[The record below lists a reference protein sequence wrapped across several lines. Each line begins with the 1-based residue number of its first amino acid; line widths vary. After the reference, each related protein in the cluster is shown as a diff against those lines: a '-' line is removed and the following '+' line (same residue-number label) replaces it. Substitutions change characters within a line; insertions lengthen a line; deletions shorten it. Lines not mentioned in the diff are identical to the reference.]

1 MIGRFV
7 KTTLADWKGRDCCRI
22 EFRGYDVRYPYL
34 GGSDIYDREGP
45 CIDPD
50 EILSYIRE
58 RGQTLDGIVLGGGE
72 PLAHEGL
79 YGFLKELRRTKRPIM
94 LETQGMRPDVLDDLA
109 GAMMFDMVRL
119 YVPAY
124 PGSPNF
130 QKATGGFGDPAL
142 MKRSMEIVNGLDVD
156 REFFV
161 YAVPGIVDG
170 PEIENIARS
179 VGEKTYLTISQ
190 FDPRLAMDPEYR
202 KIRPYSKTEGSAL
215 SASAKRYAK
224 RTALKGF

>member
-109 GAMMFDMVRL
+109 GA
-119 YVPAY
+119 
-124 PGSPNF
+124 SIS
-130 QKATGGFGDPAL
+130 GF
-142 MKRSMEIVNGLDVD
+142 S
-156 REFFV
+156 
-161 YAVPGIVDG
+161 
-170 PEIENIARS
+170 
-179 VGEKTYLTISQ
+179 
-190 FDPRLAMDPEYR
+190 
-202 KIRPYSKTEGSAL
+202 
-215 SASAKRYAK
+215 
-224 RTALKGF
+224 

>member
-1 MIGRFV
+1 
-7 KTTLADWKGRDCCRI
+7 
-22 EFRGYDVRYPYL
+22 
-34 GGSDIYDREGP
+34 
-45 CIDPD
+45 
-50 EILSYIRE
+50 
-58 RGQTLDGIVLGGGE
+58 
-72 PLAHEGL
+72 
-79 YGFLKELRRTKRPIM
+79 
-94 LETQGMRPDVLDDLA
+94 MRPDVLDDLA

-190 FDPRLAMDPEYR
+190 FDPRLATDPEYR